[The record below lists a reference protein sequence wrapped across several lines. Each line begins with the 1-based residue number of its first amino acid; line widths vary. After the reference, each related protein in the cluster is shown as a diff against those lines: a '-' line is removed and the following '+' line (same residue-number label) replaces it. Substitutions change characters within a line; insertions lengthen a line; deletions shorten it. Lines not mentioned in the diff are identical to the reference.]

1 MYKGFPSREEYQKW
15 LGDEISRIYAE
26 IEASHP
32 GIFDGEEYC
41 RPTKRA
47 VDPPSALECS
57 CDFSENPWHNAG
69 CPLAGMKA
77 GN

>member
-15 LGDEISRIYAE
+15 LGSEISRIHAE

-32 GIFDGEEYC
+32 GIFDDEEYC

-47 VDPPSALECS
+47 VDPPSALPSVDVLPEGKVVVI
-57 CDFSENPWHNAG
+57 F
-69 CPLAGMKA
+69 CPAKSA